1 MRIIQIV
8 YWHFYFF
15 SLHYILNKARNLQN
29 LFINPY
35 FLERE
40 RIWTMRITR
49 DKLPFPMFTSKCSK
63 TMFKKKEEKTL
74 HEVILILSNS
84 LKLQKKYKPNYRLKT
99 KLAISINATNK
110 FFQLRHNSTE
120 HLSHHLLVYLQFK
133 NWILYIQNF
142 IGISY
147 PTKIERKIK

>member
-1 MRIIQIV
+1 
-8 YWHFYFF
+8 
-15 SLHYILNKARNLQN
+15 
-29 LFINPY
+29 
-35 FLERE
+35 
-40 RIWTMRITR
+40 
-49 DKLPFPMFTSKCSK
+49 MFTSKCSK

-84 LKLQKKYKPNYRLKT
+84 LKLQKEYKPNYRLKT

-147 PTKIERKIK
+147 PTKIERKIKLTSTVLEEKNSMGLLLFLFKSELLIHSNPQWKLLIFYITFM